1 MSIDNTQNK
10 MEVSNREWLDRA
22 FETFILA
29 MAANPEVQKQAQKE
43 IDEVFGQDEMP
54 HTADGK
60 KMPFIKA
67 CFLEVIISPQLWLR
81 SVLR

>member
-1 MSIDNTQNK
+1 
-10 MEVSNREWLDRA
+10 MEIPNQEWLDRA

-29 MAANPEVQKQAQKE
+29 MAANPEVQKQAQEE

-60 KMPFIKA
+60 RMPFIKA
-67 CFLEVIISPQLWLR
+67 CFLEVSIPPELR
-81 SVLR
+81 PLSTLQ

>member
-1 MSIDNTQNK
+1 
-10 MEVSNREWLDRA
+10 MEIPDRDCLDRA

-67 CFLEVIISPQLWLR
+67 CFLEVTISPQPWPMN
-81 SVLR
+81 SH